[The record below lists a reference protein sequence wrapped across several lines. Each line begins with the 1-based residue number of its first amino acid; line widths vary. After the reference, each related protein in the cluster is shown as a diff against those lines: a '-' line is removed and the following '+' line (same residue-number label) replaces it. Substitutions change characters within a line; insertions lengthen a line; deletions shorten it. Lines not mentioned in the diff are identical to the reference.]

1 MLSVTMEAAFGPM
14 ERFLEAPRLAVPR
27 MLSGAME
34 PASGFFTYLQ
44 TWGPQVQAMPSGAL
58 EPASGPV
65 PHLLTPHL
73 THSTA
78 THKRYLI
85 PS

>member
-14 ERFLEAPRLAVPR
+14 EEFFKTPRLAVPR

-34 PASGFFTYLQ
+34 PAAGFLTYLQ
-44 TWGPQVQAMPSGAL
+44 TWGPEVQAMPSGAL
-58 EPASGPV
+58 ELAAGPV

-78 THKRYLI
+78 THK
-85 PS
+85 